1 MQLQFSRYNYVSNT
15 SKAKKEIAVYGS
27 NDKWIHF
34 DVETE
39 NAKHFL
45 DKGK

>member
-1 MQLQFSRYNYVSNT
+1 M
-15 SKAKKEIAVYGS
+15 SKAKKKEIGVYGS
-27 NDKWIHF
+27 NDKWIHLA
-34 DVETE
+34 VETE